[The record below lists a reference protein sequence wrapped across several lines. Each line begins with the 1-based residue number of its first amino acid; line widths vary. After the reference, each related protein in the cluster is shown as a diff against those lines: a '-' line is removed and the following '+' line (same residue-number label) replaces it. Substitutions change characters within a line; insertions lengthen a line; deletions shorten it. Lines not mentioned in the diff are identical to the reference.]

1 MQQLLTQS
9 AFHNTT
15 LYYHLAFCLL
25 FDFLNKT
32 QALQKKAKNKQKKTT
47 EVSESLLL
55 SCVFPMPKTIS
66 VMESVFINYLLHE

>member
-9 AFHNTT
+9 AFYNTT

-32 QALQKKAKNKQKKTT
+32 QALQKKAKNKKTT

-55 SCVFPMPKTIS
+55 SCIFPMPKTIS